1 METEDKAGLTVQN
14 EPEVVFLAQYLH
26 NSFIGVPLVRV
37 EIERRNEL
45 YSHVLE
51 HRGEVSTPV
60 ADGRMG
66 YPDIHHG
73 TQNQSDVAKRVLAQ
87 IEHG

>member
-26 NSFIGVPLVRV
+26 QSFIGVPLVRV

-60 ADGRMG
+60 TDGRMG
-66 YPDIHHG
+66 CPDIHHG

>member
-14 EPEVVFLAQYLH
+14 EPEVVLLAQYLH
-26 NSFIGVPLVRV
+26 HSFIGVPLVRV

-60 ADGRMG
+60 TDGRMG
-66 YPDIHHG
+66 YPDIHH
-73 TQNQSDVAKRVLAQ
+73 SAQ
-87 IEHG
+87 LRNEFLPR